1 MRRTFIALLT
11 IFVSMAAIAGTAET
25 PSDSDAAPQE
35 PRATPHNA
43 DPGSGKT
50 TGTVTET
57 MSTSQYTYVEVDIGG
72 QRIWAAG
79 PLTQVAVGDT
89 VFLSPGI
96 LMVDFFSR
104 HLDRTFDR
112 IYLVRSMR
120 VEPGT

>member
-25 PSDSDAAPQE
+25 PSDSGAAPQE

-79 PLTQVAVGDT
+79 PRTQVAVGDT

-104 HLDRTFDR
+104 HLDRSFDR